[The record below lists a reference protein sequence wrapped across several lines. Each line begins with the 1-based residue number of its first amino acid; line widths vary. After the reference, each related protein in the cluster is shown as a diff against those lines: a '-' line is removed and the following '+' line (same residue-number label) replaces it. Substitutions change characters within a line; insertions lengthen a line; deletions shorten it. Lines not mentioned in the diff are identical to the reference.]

1 MSRLRRLFG
10 DTLFKRLF
18 VLMWLALVGSHVIA
32 WGVATG
38 RLFGDTGE
46 HAVHVPTFPSLPPT
60 PGLSD
65 PPPGPP
71 PGPPHAAG
79 GPPEGPPPGPGAA
92 SPGAAPPSPAG
103 LPTSML
109 LLDYGV
115 RLLVIGL
122 AAWWGARWL
131 SAPMRRLTHAAGAL
145 AGGLGRDAAPAKL
158 DDTRGTVEVRETAR
172 VFNEMAAA
180 LDRQFR
186 ARGLLAAALSH
197 DLRTPLTRMR
207 LRLETMEPGDAV
219 AAQRCI
225 ADLREMNALIDTSL
239 QVFRDAGSTEPPQ
252 RIEVLALVE
261 AIADD
266 QLELGHAVEVDGTAA
281 VALAQPV
288 ALRRALTNLIVNAVR
303 YGERAQVEVD
313 ADAQQVR
320 VRIDDRGPGIPDDQ
334 LDAVFQP
341 FFRLDHSR
349 SRDTGGTGLG
359 LYIAKDLLTKQG
371 ATLSLANRPQGGLR
385 VTITLPRG

>member
-1 MSRLRRLFG
+1 MKRVRDLFA

-18 VLMWLALVGSHVIA
+18 LLMWLALVVSHVAA

-38 RLFGDTGE
+38 RLLGE
-46 HAVHVPTFPSLPPT
+46 SGGHARHVPTFPSLPPT
-60 PGLSD
+60 PGLSGPPGVAPGGPPPPPD
-65 PPPGPP
+65 ARPGPRPESPPPGM
-71 PGPPHAAG
+71 
-79 GPPEGPPPGPGAA
+79 
-92 SPGAAPPSPAG
+92 
-103 LPTSML
+103 PTSML

-115 RLLVIGL
+115 RLVLIAL

-131 SAPMRRLTHAAGAL
+131 SAPMRRLTHAATAL
-145 AGGLGRDAAPAKL
+145 AVGLDRGAGPAKL
-158 DDTRGTVEVRETAR
+158 DETRGTVEVRETAR
-172 VFNEMAAA
+172 VFNEMADA

-207 LRLETMEPGDAV
+207 MRLETMEPGDAV

-225 ADLREMNALIDTSL
+225 ADLREMNELIDTSL
-239 QVFRDAGSTEPPQ
+239 QVFRDAGSTEPAQ

-303 YGERAQVEVD
+303 YGECAQVQVD
-313 ADAQQVR
+313 ADARQVR

-371 ATLSLANRPQGGLR
+371 ATLALANRPQGGLR

>member
-1 MSRLRRLFG
+1 M
-10 DTLFKRLF
+10 
-18 VLMWLALVGSHVIA
+18 
-32 WGVATG
+32 
-38 RLFGDTGE
+38 
-46 HAVHVPTFPSLPPT
+46 
-60 PGLSD
+60 
-65 PPPGPP
+65 
-71 PGPPHAAG
+71 
-79 GPPEGPPPGPGAA
+79 
-92 SPGAAPPSPAG
+92 
-103 LPTSML
+103 
-109 LLDYGV
+109 
-115 RLLVIGL
+115 
-122 AAWWGARWL
+122 
-131 SAPMRRLTHAAGAL
+131 
-145 AGGLGRDAAPAKL
+145 
-158 DDTRGTVEVRETAR
+158 TAR

-225 ADLREMNALIDTSL
+225 ADLREMNELIDTSL

-261 AIADD
+261 AIGDD
-266 QLELGHAVEVDGTAA
+266 QVELGHAVEVDGIAA

-288 ALRRALTNLIVNAVR
+288 ALRRALTNLIGNAVR
-303 YGERAQVEVD
+303 HGERAQVRVDVD
-313 ADAQQVR
+313 AQRVR
-320 VRIDDRGPGIPDDQ
+320 VRIDDHGPGIPDDQ
-334 LDAVFQP
+334 LEAVFQP

-371 ATLSLANRPQGGLR
+371 ATLLLANRPEGGLR
-385 VTITLPRG
+385 ATVTLPRG